1 MATIK
6 DITTHLECLAPLG
19 YQESYDNAGLL
30 VGNPKT
36 EVTGILVSLDCTE
49 EVIEEAL
56 QRDCNLVV
64 AHHPIVFRGLKKI
77 TGKTY
82 VERTIIKAI
91 KHDVA
96 IYATHTNLD
105 NVWGGV
111 NSKICQK
118 LNLQDC
124 KILVPKNDTLLKLV
138 TFVPIESAELV
149 LDSLYKAGAGQVG
162 EYKNCSFRVNGTGTF
177 MPTGE
182 ANPHIG
188 NINKQ
193 EEVLETRI
201 EVVFS
206 AMRQSS
212 VMKALQTA
220 HPYEEIAY
228 YLSPLLNDNQEV
240 GSGAIGF
247 LPIEMS
253 EETFLNYLK
262 NQMNLQ
268 VIRHTKFLN
277 KPVHKIAVC
286 GGAGGFLLNDAI
298 RQGADVFITA
308 DYKYHEF
315 FDADGQLMICD
326 IGHYESE
333 VFTKELILSYLTKK
347 FTNFAILL
355 SDVNT
360 NPVQYFV

>member
-30 VGNPKT
+30 VGNPNA
-36 EVTGILVSLDCTE
+36 EVTGIIVSLDCTE
-49 EVIEEAL
+49 DVIAEAL
-56 QRDCNLVV
+56 QHGCNLVV

-124 KILVPKNDTLLKLV
+124 KILVPKKDTLLKLV

-262 NQMNLQ
+262 NQMTLQ

-347 FTNFAILL
+347 FANFAILL

>member
-1 MATIK
+1 MASIK
-6 DITTHLECLAPLG
+6 EITAHLECLAPLG

-56 QRDCNLVV
+56 QQGCNLVV
-64 AHHPIVFRGLKKI
+64 AHHPIVFRGLKKF

-118 LNLQDC
+118 LGLQDC
-124 KILVPKNDTLLKLV
+124 KILAPKKDTLLKL
-138 TFVPIESAELV
+138 TSFVPTEYTKRV
-149 LDSLYKAGAGQVG
+149 LDSLYAAGAGQIG
-162 EYKNCSFRVNGTGTF
+162 NYKNCSFSVIGTGTF
-177 MPTGE
+177 MPTGN

-188 NINKQ
+188 SINKQ
-193 EEVLETRI
+193 EEVLENRI
-201 EVVFS
+201 EVIFTAVQ
-206 AMRQSS
+206 QSS
-212 VMKALQTA
+212 VLQALKTA
-220 HPYEEIAY
+220 HPYEEVAY
-228 YLSPLLNDNQEV
+228 YLSTLLNENQEV
-240 GSGAIGF
+240 GSGSIGF
-247 LPIEMS
+247 LSHEMS
-253 EETFLNYLK
+253 QEIFLNYLK

-277 KPVHKIAVC
+277 KPVKKVAVC

-315 FDADGQLMICD
+315 FDADGQLIICD

-360 NPVQYFV
+360 NPIQYFV

>member
-1 MATIK
+1 MASIK
-6 DITTHLECLAPLG
+6 EITTHLECLAPLG
-19 YQESYDNAGLL
+19 YQENYDNAGLL

-56 QRDCNLVV
+56 LQGCNLVV
-64 AHHPIVFRGLKKI
+64 AHHPIVFRGLKKF

-111 NSKICQK
+111 NNKICQK
-118 LNLQDC
+118 LNLQEC
-124 KILVPKNDTLLKLV
+124 KILAPKKDTLLKL
-138 TFVPIESAELV
+138 TSFVPVEHTKLV
-149 LDSLYKAGAGQVG
+149 LDSLYAAGAGQIG
-162 EYKNCSFRVNGTGTF
+162 EYKNCSFSVTGTGTF
-177 MPTGE
+177 MPTGK

-188 NINKQ
+188 SLSKQ
-193 EEVLETRI
+193 EEVIENRI

-206 AMRQSS
+206 AVQQSS
-212 VMKALQTA
+212 ILQALKTA
-220 HPYEEIAY
+220 HPYEEVAY
-228 YLSPLLNDNQEV
+228 YLSTLLNENQEV
-240 GSGAIGF
+240 GAGAIGF
-247 LPIEMS
+247 LPHEMS
-253 EETFLNYLK
+253 EEAFLNYLK
-262 NQMNLQ
+262 NQMSLK
-268 VIRHTKFLN
+268 VIRHTRFLN
-277 KPVHKIAVC
+277 KPVKKVAVC

-315 FDADGQLMICD
+315 FDADGQLIICD

-360 NPVQYFV
+360 NPIQYFV